1 MNIYMNLVLVSSV
14 GAVGMAVF
22 AMFVRMKAAKKPAT
36 LKKILLPPVFMSTGA
51 LMYVVPQFR
60 LTSMEMLES
69 IVIGMLFSILLIKTT
84 KFEIK
89 NNSIYLKRSRAFM
102 FILLGL
108 FVIRLAAKLI
118 LSSTID
124 FGELSGM
131 FFLLAFSMIV
141 PWRVAMYFSFQKLN
155 KQLTMMN
162 NKTF

>member
-1 MNIYMNLVLVSSV
+1 MNLVLVSSV